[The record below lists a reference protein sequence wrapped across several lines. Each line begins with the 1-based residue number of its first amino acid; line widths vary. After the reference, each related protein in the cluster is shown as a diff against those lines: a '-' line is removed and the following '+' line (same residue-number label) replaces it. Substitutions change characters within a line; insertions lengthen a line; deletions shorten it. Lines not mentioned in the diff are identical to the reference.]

1 MSFSKP
7 SSRKPSSRKRSS
19 GKPAS
24 RDPSSGD
31 ASSGPPSRRAGRATQ
46 PDALLLRAIRH
57 EPVERVPVWLMR
69 QAGRCDPAYQSY
81 RERVGLSLHELFR
94 SPEHAVALSLLPRR
108 FGVDAIIMY
117 QDILTPLEPM
127 GADFVFSPGP
137 VLAQPVRDAAGV
149 SGLSPYDPAARL
161 AFIGTEIRTL
171 QRELDGALPLIGFAG
186 APFTLAAFLIEGAS
200 PGAMARTLAFASE
213 QPQAFGELM
222 DRLTRMTVDY
232 LNYQA
237 ECGVDVVQLFE
248 SVGDGVPRPLYERFV
263 QPSHERI
270 FGALKA
276 QLPGI
281 LFVKGSPF
289 PELMLE
295 SGAAVLS
302 LGKDTSL
309 SEILAR
315 GEGRVAVQGNVD
327 NQLLAHGTPEQVA
340 AAVQACIAETGGRGH
355 ILNLNHGILPETPFP
370 NVLAFVQAARTAKPK
385 M

>member
-1 MSFSKP
+1 M
-7 SSRKPSSRKRSS
+7 SSRDSSSRL
-19 GKPAS
+19 
-24 RDPSSGD
+24 
-31 ASSGPPSRRAGRATQ
+31 ASSRLPRAAQ
-46 PDALLLRAIRH
+46 PEPLLLRAIRH

-69 QAGRCDPAYQSY
+69 QAGRCDPAYLAY
-81 RERVGLSLHELFR
+81 RDRAGLSLHELFR

-137 VLAQPVRDAAGV
+137 VLADPIRDRAGV
-149 SGLSPYDPAARL
+149 ARLSPFDPSARL
-161 AFIGTEIRTL
+161 GFIGVEIRAL

-186 APFTLAAFLIEGAS
+186 APFTLAAFLIEGVS
-200 PGAMARTLAFASE
+200 PGAMARTLSFATE
-213 QPQAFGELM
+213 RPEAFGELM
-222 DRLTRMTVDY
+222 ERLTRMTVEY

-248 SVGDGVPRPLYERFV
+248 SMGDGVPRPLYERFV

-276 QLPGI
+276 GLPAI

-302 LGKDTSL
+302 VGKDTPL
-309 SEILAR
+309 KELLAR
-315 GEGRVAVQGNVD
+315 GAGRVAVQGNVD
-327 NQLLAHGTPEQVA
+327 NQVLAKGTPEQVA
-340 AAVQACIAETGGRGH
+340 AAVTACIAESGGRGH

-370 NVLAFVQAARTAKPK
+370 NVLAFIQAARTAKLK
-385 M
+385 V